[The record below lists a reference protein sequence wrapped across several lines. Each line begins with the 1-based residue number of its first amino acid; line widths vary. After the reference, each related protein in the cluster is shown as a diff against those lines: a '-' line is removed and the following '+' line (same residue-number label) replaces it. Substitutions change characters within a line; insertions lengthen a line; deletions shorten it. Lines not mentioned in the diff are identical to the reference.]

1 MSSSATRTTE
11 NFRHLYRLTNRILDF
26 HSLHFIPISFLFLPF
41 TFSASAAVR
50 FYFSSSPGTDLTTM
64 FDPFNLFLIKT
75 IIASSQNLLTV
86 KTLITA
92 LTFSSFVILP
102 TVAGVALI
110 TYSTNQVIHCKPLT
124 FSSTVKS
131 LSHSYIPLL
140 YTLLAGSIKL
150 ISLFIVFT
158 LLPVAV
164 AEAIK
169 SLGFRFGLF
178 SFSIF
183 INLIVSYALA
193 FTILFFI
200 VIWGSAAAIT
210 VLESKSGFEA
220 LRESANQSTEFRRH
234 SFSIVYF
241 TGFVVGT
248 ALSCSSFSQTFE
260 RTANWILI
268 LQVGTIYLQSSLV
281 ILLYVVANT
290 VLYVQNKVASGEKIA
305 KTTVEGEL
313 SGEDVRLVVNDE
325 DGEVFHE
332 PAANGAF
339 NYMLYFTTIIW
350 VILLCV
356 QFYILS
362 I

>member
-11 NFRHLYRLTNRILDF
+11 NRRHLYRLTNRILNF
-26 HSLHFIPISFLFLPF
+26 HSLHFIPISLLFLPF
-41 TFSASAAVR
+41 TFSASAAVH
-50 FYFSSSPGTDLTTM
+50 FYFSSSSGTDLTTM

-75 IIASSQNLLTV
+75 IIACSQNLLTV

-92 LTFSSFVILP
+92 LAFFCFVILP

-110 TYSTNQVIHCKPLT
+110 TYSTNQAIHHKPPT

-150 ISLFIVFT
+150 IILFILFT

-164 AEAIK
+164 TEAIK
-169 SLGFRFGLF
+169 SLGFRFDLF

-193 FTILFFI
+193 ITIVFFI

-220 LRESANQSTEFRRH
+220 LRQSANQSTEFRRD
-234 SFSIVYF
+234 SFSIVYV
-241 TGFVVGT
+241 TGFIVGT
-248 ALSCSSFSQTFE
+248 ALTYSSVSQNFGP
-260 RTANWILI
+260 WMSF
-268 LQVGTIYLQSSLV
+268 LQVGTIYLQSSLM
-281 ILLYVVANT
+281 ILLYVAANT
-290 VLYVQNKVASGEKIA
+290 VLYVQNKVASGEENA
-305 KTTVEGEL
+305 KTTVEGKL
-313 SGEDVRLVVNDE
+313 SGEDVRLVVDDE
-325 DGEVFHE
+325 DSEVFHE
-332 PAANGAF
+332 LAKEEAYGAF
-339 NYMLYFTTIIW
+339 TYMLG
-350 VILLCV
+350 LLAIV
-356 QFYILS
+356 WMYHLPKS
-362 I
+362 DNEEKP